1 MGGAQQA
8 GLLERQSGMS
18 VLQIQTN
25 PALLPRSVIRA
36 LWKWKAL
43 IGVLWVAG
51 IAVSMA
57 VLFSLRPVYTSDAL
71 ILVESQKIPENFVAP
86 TVQTGLEARLDRLKQ
101 QVLSRERLWSLIQ
114 DLDLY
119 PALRKTRTRE
129 EVLEAMRHDIMI
141 GLERGWSANR
151 PGAFR
156 ISYRAFSGK
165 TAAAVAN
172 RVGNFFITENLRERE
187 QEANGT
193 SQFMENQLETAKA
206 DLQQQE
212 AKLREFKMAYNGELP
227 EQEVGMLA
235 ANGQNKAELLGIQ
248 DAIGRAQQNKL
259 ILASSLAM
267 AQDSLSRLQDMAR
280 RRPAQEASYDVK
292 SVPGQPSPQGPRAAL
307 ESVRTQLRTL
317 RLRYRDEYPEVQALL
332 QEEAALEKAVKDQ
345 DADAP
350 ANAPAPDSRKVTT
363 MATAAPVS
371 DPAQVTE
378 KERVEN
384 LKAQIA
390 LTDREIG
397 DLEKRRE
404 RVLREMG
411 SVEGRLAKLP
421 MREQQLASLTR
432 DYETSKANY
441 KTLLDKKLA
450 AEMAADMEHWQKAER
465 FVMLDV
471 ARVPEK
477 PSSPNRPVFM
487 TAGIMFSLALAAG
500 IAFLLE
506 ARRNVFL
513 GEWELPAGTVV
524 VGRVPKMLIESPR
537 V

>member
-1 MGGAQQA
+1 
-8 GLLERQSGMS
+8 MS
-18 VLQIQTN
+18 VLQMQVSGF
-25 PALLPRSVIRA
+25 AMSARSVIRA

-43 IGVLWVAG
+43 IAVLWVAG
-51 IAVSMA
+51 IAASTA
-57 VLFSLRPVYTSDAL
+57 VLFSLPRVYTSDAL

-114 DLDLY
+114 ELNLY
-119 PALRKTRTRE
+119 PRLRNMRTRE
-129 EVLEAMRHDIMI
+129 EVLEAMRHDIAI

-156 ISYRAFSGK
+156 VSYRAFSLK
-165 TAAAVAN
+165 IAAQVAN

-193 SQFMENQLETAKA
+193 SQFLESQLETAKTI
-206 DLQQQE
+206 LQEQE
-212 AKLREFKMAYNGELP
+212 AKLREFKVTYNGELP

-248 DAIGRAQQNKL
+248 DSIGRAQQNKL

-267 AQDSLSRLQDMAR
+267 AEDSVSRLQDLAR
-280 RRPAQEASYDVK
+280 QRAARDSSSSVAGEA
-292 SVPGQPSPQGPRAAL
+292 GQPAPQGPRADL
-307 ESVRTQLRTL
+307 ERVRAKIATF
-317 RLRYRDEYPEVQALL
+317 RLRYRDSHPEIQALL
-332 QEEAALEKAVKDQ
+332 QEQAALEKAVNEEAAASAGNTPASNSKSLST
-345 DADAP
+345 AP
-350 ANAPAPDSRKVTT
+350 AMVN
-363 MATAAPVS
+363 S
-371 DPAQVTE
+371 DPTLVTE
-378 KERVEN
+378 KEKVAS
-384 LKAQIA
+384 LKSQIA
-390 LTDREIG
+390 LTDREIA

-404 RVLREMG
+404 RVLRDVGAVQSRMD
-411 SVEGRLAKLP
+411 KLP

-432 DYETSKANY
+432 DYEASKANY
-441 KTLLDKKLA
+441 KSLLDKKLA
-450 AEMAADMEHWQKAER
+450 AEMAANIERWQKAER

-477 PSSPNRPVFM
+477 PASPNRPVFM
-487 TAGIMFSLALAAG
+487 TGGVLLSLAMAAG

-506 ARRNVFL
+506 SRRNVFL

-524 VGRVPKMLIESPR
+524 VGRVPKMLVENPQ

>member
-1 MGGAQQA
+1 
-8 GLLERQSGMS
+8 MS
-18 VLQIQTN
+18 VLQMQGNGFTM
-25 PALLPRSVIRA
+25 PRSVIRA

-43 IGVLWVAG
+43 IAVLWAAG
-51 IAVSMA
+51 IVLSMV
-57 VLFSLRPVYTSDAL
+57 VLFSLPRVYTSDAL

-86 TVQTGLEARLDRLKQ
+86 TVQTGLEARLDQLKQ

-114 DLDLY
+114 ELNLY
-119 PALRKTRTRE
+119 PTLRNKRTRE
-129 EVLEAMRHDIMI
+129 EVLEAMRHDITI

-156 ISYRAFSGK
+156 VSYRAFSPK
-165 TAAAVAN
+165 VAALVAN

-193 SQFMENQLETAKA
+193 SQFLESQLETAKTT
-206 DLQQQE
+206 LQEQE
-212 AKLREFKMAYNGELP
+212 AKLREFKVTYNGELP
-227 EQEVGMLA
+227 EQEIGMLA

-267 AQDSLSRLQDMAR
+267 AEDSVSRLQDLAQR
-280 RRPAQEASYDVK
+280 RAAQDSPSSLAVE
-292 SVPGQPSPQGPRAAL
+292 PGQPAQQGPRADL
-307 ESVRTQLRTL
+307 RRVRAELATL
-317 RLRYRDEYPEVQALL
+317 RLRYRDSHPEIQVLL
-332 QEEAALEKAVKDQ
+332 EKQAALEKAVNEEAA
-345 DADAP
+345 ADAGVTPPSDGQRVSTALP
-350 ANAPAPDSRKVTT
+350 AAN
-363 MATAAPVS
+363 S
-371 DPAQVTE
+371 DPTLVTE
-378 KERVEN
+378 KEKVAS
-384 LKAQIA
+384 LKSQIA

-404 RVLREMG
+404 RVLRDVGAVQSRMD
-411 SVEGRLAKLP
+411 KLP

-432 DYETSKANY
+432 DYEASKANY
-441 KTLLDKKLA
+441 KSLLDKKLA
-450 AEMAADMEHWQKAER
+450 AEMAANMERWQKAER

-477 PSSPNRPVFM
+477 PTSPNRPVFM
-487 TAGIMFSLALAAG
+487 TGGVLLSLAMAAG
-500 IAFLLE
+500 IGFLLE

-513 GEWELPAGTVV
+513 GEWELPPGTVV
-524 VGRVPKMLIESPR
+524 VGRVPKMLVENPQ